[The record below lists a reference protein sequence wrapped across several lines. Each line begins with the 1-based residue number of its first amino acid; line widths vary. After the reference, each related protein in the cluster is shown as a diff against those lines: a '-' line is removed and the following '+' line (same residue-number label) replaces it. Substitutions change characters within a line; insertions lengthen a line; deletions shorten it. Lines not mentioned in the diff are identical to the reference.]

1 MSQPSNK
8 PNPQFIGAGI
18 AIGAGIGA
26 ALGVVFGNIA
36 IGVSLGVAFGV
47 VLGAAMAGATEAP
60 DYSFKGTTA
69 IVPMSAPLTQAL
81 GSSWTT

>member
-1 MSQPSNK
+1 MPATSATLRALTQALGQGNCMSQPSNK

-36 IGVSLGVAFGV
+36 MGVSLGVAFGV
-47 VLGAAMAGATEAP
+47 VLGAAMGRRNR
-60 DYSFKGTTA
+60 GT
-69 IVPMSAPLTQAL
+69 
-81 GSSWTT
+81 